1 VGGSGGVAF
10 DNVVGVVDG
19 EATAGFEEGNK
30 KSRSFGDPEGVAED
44 VCFER
49 EVAAEGGVGTGD
61 DDDVIREFLENLAE
75 ILVEFGG
82 FLAVRARELVR
93 RKRTGGASSMASRME
108 SASRRVR
115 TGTSK
120 TVWVPVGS
128 SSRTTMVRS
137 DDSRASRMDGRR
149 SSAGMGGRLARRS

>member
-1 VGGSGGVAF
+1 MGGSGGVAF

-82 FLAVRARELVR
+82 FLGGEGAGVGEKKEDGRGVIDGIANGVSIEAGEDGDVEDGL
-93 RKRTGGASSMASRME
+93 GASRIIVE
-108 SASRRVR
+108 
-115 TGTSK
+115 
-120 TVWVPVGS
+120 
-128 SSRTTMVRS
+128 
-137 DDSRASRMDGRR
+137 DDDGAFR
-149 SSAGMGGRLARRS
+149 